1 MTEEDKKFFEDAR
14 DLFLTTGWANFKAE
28 LEVAINQIHVANCE
42 DEKAFWMAKGRFEI
56 LSKAKGSGQPASWV
70 VKWSKKP
77 SLRPVSCRLI

>member
-42 DEKAFWMAKGRFEI
+42 DEKEFWKAKGRFEI
-56 LSKAKGSGQPASWV
+56 LSQLLGYENAVAAAEASNEEV
-70 VKWSKKP
+70 DDASD
-77 SLRPVSCRLI
+77 L

>member
-42 DEKAFWMAKGRFEI
+42 DEKAFWMAKGRFDI
-56 LSKAKGSGQPASWV
+56 LSQLLGYENAVAAAEASNEEV
-70 VKWSKKP
+70 DDASD
-77 SLRPVSCRLI
+77 L

>member
-42 DEKAFWMAKGRFEI
+42 DEKEFWKAKGRFEI
-56 LSKAKGSGQPASWV
+56 LSQLIGYENAVAAAEASNEEV
-70 VKWSKKP
+70 DDASD
-77 SLRPVSCRLI
+77 L

>member
-42 DEKAFWMAKGRFEI
+42 DEKEFWKAKGRFEI
-56 LSKAKGSGQPASWV
+56 LSQLVGYENAVAAAEASNEEV
-70 VKWSKKP
+70 DDAED
-77 SLRPVSCRLI
+77 L

>member
-56 LSKAKGSGQPASWV
+56 LSQLLGYENAVTAAEASNEEV
-70 VKWSKKP
+70 DDASD
-77 SLRPVSCRLI
+77 L

>member
-56 LSKAKGSGQPASWV
+56 LSQLIGYENAVAAAEASNEEV
-70 VKWSKKP
+70 DDASD
-77 SLRPVSCRLI
+77 L

>member
-56 LSKAKGSGQPASWV
+56 LSQLVGYENAVAAAEASNEEV
-70 VKWSKKP
+70 DDASD
-77 SLRPVSCRLI
+77 L

>member
-42 DEKAFWMAKGRFEI
+42 DEKEFWKAKGRFEI
-56 LSKAKGSGQPASWV
+56 LSQLVGYENAVAAAEASNEEV
-70 VKWSKKP
+70 DDASD
-77 SLRPVSCRLI
+77 L

>member
-56 LSKAKGSGQPASWV
+56 LSQLLGYENAVAAAEASNEEV
-70 VKWSKKP
+70 DDASN
-77 SLRPVSCRLI
+77 L

>member
-1 MTEEDKKFFEDAR
+1 MTEDDKKFFEDAR

-56 LSKAKGSGQPASWV
+56 LSQLLGYENAVAAAEASNEEV
-70 VKWSKKP
+70 DDASD
-77 SLRPVSCRLI
+77 L

>member
-56 LSKAKGSGQPASWV
+56 LSQLLGYENAVAAAEASNEEV
-70 VKWSKKP
+70 DDASD
-77 SLRPVSCRLI
+77 L

>member
-42 DEKAFWMAKGRFEI
+42 DEKTFWMAKGRFEI
-56 LSKAKGSGQPASWV
+56 LSQLVGYENAVAAAEASNEEV
-70 VKWSKKP
+70 DDASD
-77 SLRPVSCRLI
+77 L

>member
-42 DEKAFWMAKGRFEI
+42 DEKEFWKAKGRFEI
-56 LSKAKGSGQPASWV
+56 LSQLLGYENAVAAAEASNEEV
-70 VKWSKKP
+70 DDAED
-77 SLRPVSCRLI
+77 L